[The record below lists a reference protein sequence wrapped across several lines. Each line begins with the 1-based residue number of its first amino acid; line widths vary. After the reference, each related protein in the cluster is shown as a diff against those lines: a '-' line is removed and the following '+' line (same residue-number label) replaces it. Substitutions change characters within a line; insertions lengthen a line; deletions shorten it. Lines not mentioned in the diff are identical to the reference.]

1 MNHHG
6 FLVVVGP
13 AKSLGLGFA
22 GLLCVLWA
30 EGATRCRWYLGL
42 RDWQVLGHAPG
53 SLSPKD
59 AISTDRRYAAVAR
72 RGARPISSSSGNRG
86 RQGSPY
92 RPVGKAKLITRPIA
106 TPPRLYRSARGE
118 IARVAPNWSL
128 GAASLE
134 VTSPHNIVPP
144 GKPHRLL
151 CEISHPDLIVLP
163 GKRYRPCEETLSS
176 CPGTN
181 IVLPRNPHRPL
192 RESIS
197 SHRGKVIVPLRKCT

>member
-1 MNHHG
+1 MR
-6 FLVVVGP
+6 P
-13 AKSLGLGFA
+13 
-22 GLLCVLWA
+22 VL
-30 EGATRCRWYLGL
+30 
-42 RDWQVLGHAPG
+42 HAPG

-72 RGARPISSSSGNRG
+72 RGARPISSSSRNRG

-106 TPPRLYRSARGE
+106 TPPRLYRPAREE
-118 IARVAPNWSL
+118 IARGGSQLWNL

-134 VTSPHNIVPP
+134 VTSPRNIVLPR
-144 GKPHRLL
+144 KSHRLL

-181 IVLPRNPHRPL
+181 IVLPGNEHRPT
-192 RESIS
+192 REPIS
-197 SHRGKVIVPLRKCT
+197 SPRGKVIVPLRKCT

>member
-1 MNHHG
+1 
-6 FLVVVGP
+6 LRP
-13 AKSLGLGFA
+13 
-22 GLLCVLWA
+22 VL
-30 EGATRCRWYLGL
+30 
-42 RDWQVLGHAPG
+42 HAPG

-134 VTSPHNIVPP
+134 VTSPRNIVPP

>member
-1 MNHHG
+1 
-6 FLVVVGP
+6 LRP
-13 AKSLGLGFA
+13 
-22 GLLCVLWA
+22 VL
-30 EGATRCRWYLGL
+30 
-42 RDWQVLGHAPG
+42 HAPG

-59 AISTDRRYAAVAR
+59 AISTDRSYAAVAR

-106 TPPRLYRSARGE
+106 TPPRLYRSARGRNCTGGCQLGPRGRSPRSHL
-118 IARVAPNWSL
+118 AR
-128 GAASLE
+128 
-134 VTSPHNIVPP
+134 NIVLP

-181 IVLPRNPHRPL
+181 IVLPRNPPRPL

-197 SHRGKVIVPLRKCT
+197 SHRGKVIVSLRKCT